1 MVGGVRMKDITIFFS
16 FVATWLWLLY
26 LTYKIGVEIDKLKQ
40 LEKDVD
46 ELKEYVDKKF
56 KELRGD

>member
-1 MVGGVRMKDITIFFS
+1 MEDITIFFS

-26 LTYKIGVEIDKLKQ
+26 LTYRIGVEIDKLKQ

>member
-26 LTYKIGVEIDKLKQ
+26 LTYRIGVEIDKLKQ

-46 ELKEYVDKKF
+46 KKF
-56 KELRGD
+56 KGEK